1 MIYTQQE
8 MELQAALH
16 AAAQICAAARTAPKT
31 RGIDKLHT
39 LVLTGEEKDA
49 LSDELERL
57 AQAQGIDFYARD
69 ALNLRAAQAV
79 VLIGTAE
86 GQRGLGEG
94 CGYCHFGSCEGCAR
108 AGGACVFDAMDLG
121 IALGSAAALAA
132 DQRVDTRV
140 MYSIGKAALSLG
152 LMEPSVTLIV
162 AVPISVSGKSPF
174 FDRKKR
180 A

>member
-8 MELQAALH
+8 MECQAALH

-31 RGIDKLHT
+31 RGVDRIHT
-39 LVLTGEEKDA
+39 LVLTQSDKDA
-49 LSDELERL
+49 LASELERL
-57 AQAQGIDFYARD
+57 SQVQGIDFYARD

-79 VLIGTAE
+79 ALIGTTE
-86 GQRGLGEG
+86 GQRGLGEN
-94 CGYCHFGSCEGCAR
+94 CGYCHFGGCEGCAQ

-152 LMEPSVTLIV
+152 LMEPSVKIII

-174 FDRKKR
+174 FDRKKKG
-180 A
+180 